1 SSVSWGKTMP
11 PLALA
16 VVLFGLLF
24 QGFALV
30 PIANR
35 LGLASPLEAPL
46 SAP

>member
-1 SSVSWGKTMP
+1 MP

-35 LGLASPLEAPL
+35 LGLASPMEVPL

>member
-1 SSVSWGKTMP
+1 MP

-24 QGFALV
+24 QGFTLV

-35 LGLASPLEAPL
+35 LGLTNSVEAPP
-46 SAP
+46 SAS